1 MTVIID
7 ELRALVSTL
16 SNATW
21 RRLTLYF
28 VMYLLPVVLFAALA
42 IEVREANTPWV
53 DTAVLE
59 AVHGYASPTNDRIA
73 TLVTNFGDVIWVG
86 LATVLLIVWLWRK
99 KRYRD
104 VLVTAVGIG
113 GSAVIN
119 VVLKAV
125 FQRDRPQLWQRIIT
139 ENGHSFPSGHAM
151 ASASLALVVMLL
163 LWPTRWRW
171 WAVGGAVTYAM
182 AIGLSRLYLGVHY
195 PSDVIAGWLVAGVW
209 VLVTAAVIRHWRFRR
224 S

>member
-1 MTVIID
+1 MSYEACVD
-7 ELRALVSTL
+7 AFECDM
-16 SNATW
+16 AT
-21 RRLTLYF
+21 LTLYF
-28 VMYLLPVVLFAALA
+28 VMYLLPVVLFVALA
-42 IEVREANTPWV
+42 IESERARTPSV

-59 AVHGYASPTNDRIA
+59 AIHGYASPTNDRIA
-73 TLVTNFGDVIWVG
+73 TLVTNLGDDMGWGWRRCCLSFGCG
-86 LATVLLIVWLWRK
+86 A

-139 ENGHSFPSGHAM
+139 ENGHSFP
-151 ASASLALVVMLL
+151 VVML
-163 LWPTRWRW
+163 WHRPRWRLSW
-171 WAVGGAVTYAM
+171 CCCCGRRAGAGWAVGGAATYAM
-182 AIGLSRLYLGVHY
+182 AIGLSRLYLG
-195 PSDVIAGWLVAGVW
+195 IALSVRCYRRLVGGWRMGAGDSRCYW
-209 VLVTAAVIRHWRFRR
+209 HWRFRR